1 MDTMRSVIINLKAN
15 NIGEIPHCDCHTT
28 ARNDG
33 IRLLTWQ
40 SRLLCTDLR
49 FSLSLITTAISHGRL
64 VMTNVHAYIFFKVRI
79 VMPFTYYILLL
90 TMFSM
95 IPNSYLRSAQS
106 DKQEKHSSDDEY
118 RFPFAFRGFR
128 DNKDSV
134 VEISKE
140 IDRVRDRIKV
150 VKAENKPVENK
161 DLLDGLEDR
170 AEFLE
175 KKLKSGTAEK
185 ATKNFIIQTITDS
198 KWDNIRDV
206 DFGDKKLSWSD
217 IASSI
222 RRGVEIQVASS
233 LGKGLGKEIDAHC
246 KSLIGPVFNGLKQG
260 CTTLYQVVFKGSKMP
275 FQSQEVMYW
284 SESIIHSLK
293 LLLES
298 STDIAGYED
307 RDRQQRHR
315 NLMLRS
321 ISFEGD
327 DQASHDAQATP
338 ANLEKGESTHRDN
351 FATMMI
357 YRCVL
362 PQIDRVVEY
371 MIQRRAYYSE
381 KAGTSTVDGQVRDL
395 SAVICHAL
403 GVLRQEIAKHSNL
416 KDLASPE
423 FKAVLPHYIRYIDE
437 LFRLLAQLVKGYGEH
452 VEKRSLDDQQHSY
465 SYSSREGYRHAS
477 GYQLHGI

>member
-1 MDTMRSVIINLKAN
+1 MSENA
-15 NIGEIPHCDCHTT
+15 
-28 ARNDG
+28 
-33 IRLLTWQ
+33 
-40 SRLLCTDLR
+40 
-49 FSLSLITTAISHGRL
+49 
-64 VMTNVHAYIFFKVRI
+64 
-79 VMPFTYYILLL
+79 PFYKNYILLL

-95 IPNSYLRSAQS
+95 MPSSYVSSAQS
-106 DKQEKHSSDDEY
+106 DKQEKHSSDDDY

-140 IDRVRDRIKV
+140 IDRVRGAIEDRTTRGKT
-150 VKAENKPVENK
+150 AENDDWVKQM
-161 DLLDGLEDR
+161 EDR
-170 AEFLE
+170 AKFLE

-206 DFGDKKLSWSD
+206 DFGDKDLSWSD

-222 RRGVEIQVASS
+222 RRGVEIQVAAS
-233 LGKGLGKEIDAHC
+233 LGKGIGKEIDTHC
-246 KSLIGPVFNGLKQG
+246 KSVIGPVFNGLKQG

-298 STDIAGYED
+298 SNDIAGYED

-327 DQASHDAQATP
+327 DQASHGAQATQADVDSAP
-338 ANLEKGESTHRDN
+338 EKGQSTHRDN

-371 MIQRRAYYSE
+371 MLQRRAYYSE